1 MSETASGALEKI
13 FAYCKHLDADVRYH
27 PEQGYLTVLVHGS
40 WRDPLDLAWA
50 ISVQD
55 EIQQQADLYLHLV
68 CYRFDPFST
77 LVYTV

>member
-1 MSETASGALEKI
+1 MPETASDALGKM
-13 FAYCKHLDADVRYH
+13 FSFCKHVDADIRYH
-27 PEQGYLTVLVHGS
+27 PEQGYLTALVHGS
-40 WRDPLDLAWA
+40 WRVPLDLARA

-55 EIQQQADLYLHLV
+55 EIQQQAGLYPHLV